1 MIKKDFILRL
11 VEELAKAIAKILHL
25 LKDNDVTEAQ
35 RMYAH
40 SFGLL
45 KDIDE
50 DNLLQANVEDF
61 YNQLSAENGDVEGL
75 FQSLS
80 ELLFMGSKIYKREG
94 NLTKAKLTNAKALE
108 ILEYIDSISS
118 NYSIE
123 RNNLMAQLR
132 AE

>member
-35 RMYAH
+35 RLYAH

-61 YNQLSAENGDVEGL
+61 HNQLSAENGDVEGL

>member
-35 RMYAH
+35 RMYVH